1 MAVYHILGES
11 ESFSR
16 RSGGA
21 AAQWI
26 AGVISAA
33 GLQHETVVV
42 CADADDSWGFP
53 YVWVAPEMGKISL
66 LPRPLQH
73 PIFWRRRARFY
84 SHLLKGFASRLQP
97 QDAIFVHNRP
107 EMALAMV
114 WAQQGKQQRNPV
126 VLAMSDSRLAH
137 APRPMVRHVAGRMAK
152 VAFPTEYLYHQAFEK
167 YRLHMRTAVMPFGAD
182 EQVFYPDELRA
193 QPELPQIAYV
203 GPLTEQRGVHVLL
216 EAMRLLL
223 QRGVRVELCIVERQD
238 PGESLES
245 IPNRTA
251 REEYLRR
258 LQALSGPNV
267 RIAPYMGLE
276 HVADVMRNAVAVCCP
291 SLDAEAFG
299 LSNVQAM
306 ASGVPVAA
314 SCVGGIPEVFADG
327 GGLLIPPGDPAG
339 LAHAIERLLG
349 RTGLSR
355 LLRQEGYASYQR
367 SFSWASIARSYTELI
382 EGLPYPAFIR
392 QAALPQ

>member
-1 MAVYHILGES
+1 MS
-11 ESFSR
+11 
-16 RSGGA
+16 
-21 AAQWI
+21 AQ
-26 AGVISAA
+26 
-33 GLQHETVVV
+33 
-42 CADADDSWGFP
+42 
-53 YVWVAPEMGKISL
+53 
-66 LPRPLQH
+66 LPRPCH
-73 PIFWRRRARFY
+73 IV
-84 SHLLKGFASRLQP
+84 RLS
-97 QDAIFVHNRP
+97 
-107 EMALAMV
+107 ALAMV